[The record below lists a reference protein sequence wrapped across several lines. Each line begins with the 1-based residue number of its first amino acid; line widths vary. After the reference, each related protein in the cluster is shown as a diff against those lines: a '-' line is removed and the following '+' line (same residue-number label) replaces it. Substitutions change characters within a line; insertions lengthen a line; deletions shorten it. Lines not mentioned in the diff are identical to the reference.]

1 MKLFE
6 TFCVLTKENREKT
19 KKAIRKIVFLPS
31 FGVPVT
37 KSGRSRGLLPFWYL
51 FSEQGTG
58 HPLVKQHGQHGNHCA
73 LDKIQ
78 GGYAQ
83 HDKGGNTVNSVM
95 DSRTHGDNGVQGK
108 TEQLGEFGQQID
120 GIEGTAEDRHG

>member
-1 MKLFE
+1 MN
-6 TFCVLTKENREKT
+6 TEKG
-19 KKAIRKIVFLPS
+19 A
-31 FGVPVT
+31 
-37 KSGRSRGLLPFWYL
+37 
-51 FSEQGTG
+51 G

-95 DSRTHGDNGVQGK
+95 DSRTHGDDGVQRE

-120 GIEGTAEDRHG
+120 RVKGSTQYCHGQGAQDQTDQRTVTV